1 MFFYK
6 KKAWLILILI
16 DVFLIYYKYD
26 FADHS
31 KQAAADSHES
41 EYKPYKQIKVCHKR
55 VSQCTS
61 VWWSTVSLV
70 ERKGCGPGELNFV
83 V

>member
-55 VSQCTS
+55 VSQSTS
-61 VWWSTVSLV
+61 VWWSKFGKEEGV
-70 ERKGCGPGELNFV
+70 KAW
-83 V
+83 